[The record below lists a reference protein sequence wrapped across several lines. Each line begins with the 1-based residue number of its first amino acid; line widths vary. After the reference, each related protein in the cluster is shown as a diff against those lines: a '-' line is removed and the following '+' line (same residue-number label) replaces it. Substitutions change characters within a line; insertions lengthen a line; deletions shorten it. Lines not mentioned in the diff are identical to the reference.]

1 MPRNRTAWHTLR
13 RGVAAIVLLAF
24 VAACSTTRPVALG
37 TPSSLAEEVQP
48 GDRVRLTTTDG
59 RKLDFE
65 VVRVE
70 PEALV
75 GDDLQVAL
83 DDIAVLEVTEIS
95 AGRTAA
101 AVGGTGLAVFIIMGL
116 IVAAIA
122 PALILAG
129 G

>member
-1 MPRNRTAWHTLR
+1 MLRVRTAQQTLR
-13 RGVAAIVLLAF
+13 RGVAAITLLAV

-37 TPSSLAEEVQP
+37 TPGSLAEEVQP

-70 PEALV
+70 SEALV

-83 DDIAVLEVTEIS
+83 DDIAALEVTEIS

-101 AVGGTGLAVFIIMGL
+101 AVGGTGLAVFVIIGL
-116 IVAAIA
+116 IVAAIG
-122 PALILAG
+122 PALILAAA
-129 G
+129 